1 MKIILPHSFMD
12 RFWWKFVWILISK
25 RHNLSLN
32 YIWHEMSLLCYRKIL
47 RIFFTW
53 PSELITTLTYILM
66 DNCFPFFCIIEYI
79 FFLANELAKMIKT
92 KDVYKTMIKKSG
104 FLYVCVLISRKKI
117 YRRHRDSRAG
127 YWFEVCKF
135 YIGNKFTFIKLF
147 IEHFFL
153 NNMFYIFLIK
163 SFYFRNY
170 IF

>member
-1 MKIILPHSFMD
+1 MD

-92 KDVYKTMIKKSG
+92 KDVYKTKIKKVV
-104 FLYVCVLISRKKI
+104 FFMFVCSLVEKRYTEDIGIQGRVIDL
-117 YRRHRDSRAG
+117 
-127 YWFEVCKF
+127 KF
-135 YIGNKFTFIKLF
+135 ANFTLGI
-147 IEHFFL
+147 
-153 NNMFYIFLIK
+153 N
-163 SFYFRNY
+163 SPS
-170 IF
+170 